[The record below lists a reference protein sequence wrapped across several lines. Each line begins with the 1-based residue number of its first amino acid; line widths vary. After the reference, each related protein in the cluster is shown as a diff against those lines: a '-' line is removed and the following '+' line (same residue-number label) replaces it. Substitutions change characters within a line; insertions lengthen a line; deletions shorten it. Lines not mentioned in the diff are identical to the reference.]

1 MRSLIVLIRADSTE
15 HLDWRQRELFNY
27 WGIDDREAGPAARVQ
42 VLRGDISAP
51 SLGIERDAF
60 DALAKK
66 VTHIIH
72 AAGNVRLN
80 QTWSAAKRSAVDAA
94 RSILD
99 FSKACQQNGQFR
111 KLEMISTV
119 GVAGATPGLI
129 RERLY
134 DNPRHF
140 RNTYEA
146 AKAEAETLVWAAL
159 CEGLPGTIHRP
170 SMIVGDSRTGRIRQ
184 FQVFYHLSEFLT
196 GRKTWGVVPETNDAK
211 LDIVSVDY
219 VAQAIY
225 LAHKCSSTEGK
236 ILHLCSGPEKS
247 WTLSDL
253 TARLR
258 ALMSDHGRSIPRL
271 RRVPLSQARRLYGLL
286 GTLWPT
292 KKRRFFKSL
301 PFFLDYLSI
310 EQEFDNSD
318 ADAFLSRH
326 GLDVSTVESYLSI
339 IMSAYW
345 NGSPTRA
352 KAIE

>member
-1 MRSLIVLIRADSTE
+1 M
-15 HLDWRQRELFNY
+15 
-27 WGIDDREAGPAARVQ
+27 
-42 VLRGDISAP
+42 
-51 SLGIERDAF
+51 
-60 DALAKK
+60 
-66 VTHIIH
+66 THIIH

-80 QTWSAAKRSAVDAA
+80 QTWSAAKRSAVDSA

-119 GVAGATPGLI
+119 GVAVATPGLI

-225 LAHKCSSTEGK
+225 LAHKWFINGRQYPPSVFRARKVLDIKRCYSSTSCVDVRSRAINSPIAESSALSSAML
-236 ILHLCSGPEKS
+236 IRSSGNSVADQETS
-247 WTLSDL
+247 
-253 TARLR
+253 
-258 ALMSDHGRSIPRL
+258 
-271 RRVPLSQARRLYGLL
+271 
-286 GTLWPT
+286 
-292 KKRRFFKSL
+292 
-301 PFFLDYLSI
+301 FL
-310 EQEFDNSD
+310 QEFTV
-318 ADAFLSRH
+318 FF
-326 GLDVSTVESYLSI
+326 GLPEH
-339 IMSAYW
+339 
-345 NGSPTRA
+345 
-352 KAIE
+352 